1 MENSFA
7 AKHPELVCEWSEKNL
22 PLTPEQ
28 IPYGSNKIYWW
39 HGACGHEWTASAK
52 SRHAG
57 EKCPICS
64 GARIL
69 VGFNDLA
76 TAKPELAAEWSE
88 KNKPLL
94 PTMVTVGSHKKVI
107 WKGKCGH
114 EWVAQ
119 IKNRVQQDSGCPY
132 CSHRKVLVGFN
143 DLASLFPE
151 VAAEW
156 SDRNL
161 PLKPTDVMAF
171 ANKKVWWKC
180 SHGHEWYT
188 LISTRSGGSKCPYCS
203 GITVLPGFNDFQT
216 LYPELAEEWSE
227 RNAPLTPDRISVKS
241 RQNVWWKC
249 KVCGHEW
256 KSVIYSRTKGTTCP
270 VCADRAVKEGYVDR
284 LVSVFGEVKRILKQD
299 GTLWL
304 NIADSYAGSGK
315 GAWSKPIE
323 EQKKNKQTYLYSAT
337 AATTNMPKVWNKIK
351 PKDMIGIPWTVAFA
365 LRNDGWYLRSDII
378 WEKPNCLPEPVK
390 DRPTKSYEHL
400 FLLAKSLRYFYNRE
414 AIMKPIAES
423 TVERYKRGVA
433 KDNKYEIPFN
443 CGNLNSA
450 IQRITRDCNDE
461 ILLKDEK
468 AEVLLPHFS
477 CHSLRHTFT
486 TRMCEAGVNVKVIQ
500 DTLGHK
506 DITTTLNIYTDVTKE
521 LKKEAFEGLDNFFKS

>member
-270 VCADRAVKEGYVDR
+270 VCADRAVKEGYNDLATTDPHLIPEWDFEQNKKFSPYHISRNSLYSVWWRCKHGHTWKATVADR
-284 LVSVFGEVKRILKQD
+284 AINGEGCRICEAEYQWAFPKLLIAYYAKKEGLKVRLD
-299 GTLWL
+299 SEKDIGIRLEAYL
-304 NIADSYAGSGK
+304 PDERIAIETTGKSSRQNSDRERIKDYICSRQGIRLFRVPYEQAHEEEYAGRIK
-315 GAWSKPIE
+315 AVFR
-323 EQKKNKQTYLYSAT
+323 SAH
-337 AATTNMPKVWNKIK
+337 I
-351 PKDMIGIPWTVAFA
+351 F
-365 LRNDGWYLRSDII
+365 LRTDERSD
-378 WEKPNCLPEPVK
+378 VK
-390 DRPTKSYEHL
+390 QI
-400 FLLAKSLRYFYNRE
+400 RE
-414 AIMKPIAES
+414 MFFRWK
-423 TVERYKRGVA
+423 ERK
-433 KDNKYEIPFN
+433 
-443 CGNLNSA
+443 
-450 IQRITRDCNDE
+450 
-461 ILLKDEK
+461 
-468 AEVLLPHFS
+468 
-477 CHSLRHTFT
+477 
-486 TRMCEAGVNVKVIQ
+486 
-500 DTLGHK
+500 
-506 DITTTLNIYTDVTKE
+506 
-521 LKKEAFEGLDNFFKS
+521 